1 MYTTRDAYK
10 LSFQSFRIVRFHQ
23 GTRIV
28 WERTHGWGTLLGG
41 GIKAFRIEWHQE
53 SILLFGLIWSGFQ
66 QRCAACARHTRHGSR
81 SRRLREVGWGMQ
93 ASPCTPFDCISA
105 GHGHYNDNCQQ
116 DPSHKATSWPV
127 HAFVGIR
134 LTYFSLVQTCM
145 PMAPC
150 SDALLR
156 SEATNG
162 HADMHSRGDKAIWIV
177 FF

>member
-1 MYTTRDAYK
+1 MTLYPWLCCTEMYTTRDAYK
-10 LSFQSFRIVRFHQ
+10 LSFQSFRIVRLHQ

-41 GIKAFRIEWHQE
+41 GIKAFRIERHQE
-53 SILLFGLIWSGFQ
+53 SILLFGLVWSGFQ

-93 ASPCTPFDCISA
+93 ASPCTPFDSIST
-105 GHGHYNDNCQQ
+105 GHGHNNDNCQQ
-116 DPSHKATSWPV
+116 DPSHKATWPM

-145 PMAPC
+145 PMLGCTP
-150 SDALLR
+150 
-156 SEATNG
+156 
-162 HADMHSRGDKAIWIV
+162 
-177 FF
+177 